1 MWQNGTEPRQE
12 DGTNLIP
19 RRGSAVVYVESEN
32 HSPQDA
38 EDQLQ
43 VTCHNV
49 CGAWWRE
56 GRRGGRERRGR
67 RGEEEGGVGKGG
79 EEEGGEGV
87 LRC

>member
-56 GRRGGRERRGR
+56 GRRGGRGG
-67 RGEEEGGVGKGG
+67 GEGG
-79 EEEGGEGV
+79 EEGREGREGGEK
-87 LRC
+87 RREE